1 MTPHTLSPSRI
12 ARYFYHDCERYL
24 RYHATPRA
32 SRKAEGVPRDRGRP
46 SPFTAE
52 ILTRGYQ
59 WEADV
64 VSKHL
69 NGSARIAP
77 GDGPLH
83 ERAHGVRETLDL
95 LRDLQPGEWLY
106 QPTLEASDAFMNHY
120 GLDPARCRFPA
131 CRPDLLRAVED
142 ARGRRLQVIDIK
154 ASHGLK
160 TSHRIQIALYGLLLR
175 DALAAAGSPLSVDLE
190 TGGIWLHGRAAPE
203 PVSLKPS
210 LDAVERF
217 LRDRLPA
224 ILDRPPEEVPWH
236 LFFRCEWCEFFSH
249 CHEEARAARSVSLL
263 PYLSVGGRQFL
274 RAAPWGGPAID
285 TLDDFAAFL
294 EGPIAEVDAAL
305 EGCGSLRGR
314 RAELRQAVTA
324 LKAEE
329 VIAHGGSSPALPV
342 NEHVKI
348 VLTLHGDPHTGRLY
362 ALGVL
367 RVKGREVYGDPSSS
381 KIWIAPSM
389 EECSKAGAWLLDT
402 LSGTLEALDR
412 HNAANLEW
420 RDRKTLQVYVF
431 DGYERT
437 LLDRLL
443 VEALADADLAPR
455 ALRLLFYFQNEHLAD
470 REQHPEPETPYPVV
484 VLTQV
489 IRRLLALPHPLAVR
503 LPDALAALPAPGF
516 GRSLRPDDR
525 YWFALSN
532 TLKSDTVLALWGG
545 GDPTAFQRL
554 HDELDRRL
562 WAASAVVDGLR
573 ERLRDRLFAWPPRF
587 RFPGTRAF
595 RHPELSQLAF
605 INRYESFLQA
615 RVVRE
620 GRTAPWETRLR
631 EGISLPL
638 RRSPDGSWAP
648 LSPLELDR
656 AEVGDFLQWLLVRAG
671 EAGER
676 AQMGYNDYAY
686 RALAYSPPNRGWW
699 LAAVTGAEPAGEDR
713 PARLALNVAGA
724 PAFEPGDEVVLHRRF
739 TDFNSDR
746 VAKCLDRLDARPDGD
761 LLALVRDPAG
771 FARPLTDVG
780 PVGPAAGGSGAGER
794 FTESQSRAFQALCA
808 RRLTLVWGPP
818 GTGKTYFLA
827 RATLSLVAAFA
838 KRGRPLR
845 VAITAFTHAA
855 IENLLLEIRKRQAGS
870 GLDALALYKLKGVR
884 TQRGSA
890 LDLKAEDERRI
901 VRCLGRGSGVVGG
914 TVYSFDKIKKGEGFF
929 DVLIVDEASQMKFG
943 ELALALS
950 ALKPD
955 GRLVLAGDDLQ
966 LPPIVQ
972 GRYPEREDGKPG
984 LHDSIFAYLRA
995 RDDRERPYTWPLLDN
1010 WRTNATLCGFTAR
1023 ELYGEGYRPA
1033 GPAVAAQR
1041 IALAPGG
1048 GDGEIDPLVEWLLD
1062 PGYPLAVGL
1071 LEGVRAA
1078 RENRVEAALVA
1089 RLAGALRARLRD
1101 AAGAVYPDGPWG
1113 DAAFWREG
1121 LFVVSPHHA
1130 QIAAIR
1136 RALAGRRAWASPP
1149 FVDTV
1154 DKMQGQESQAV
1165 IVSYGVSDPE
1175 TAAREGEFLY
1185 SANRLNV
1192 SVTRARAKCVVLL
1205 PRPLLEPA
1213 LEVLHDDETARG
1225 FGFMHALVDYA
1236 REGGESEVFPLDVP
1250 GAPPGAAGCRLR
1262 ALRRA

>member
-32 SRKAEGVPRDRGRP
+32 LRAAGRVPHDRNRP

-52 ILTRGYQ
+52 IRRRGYE
-59 WEADV
+59 WEETV
-64 VSKHL
+64 IGNYL
-69 NGSARIAP
+69 NGSVRIAS
-77 GDGPLH
+77 GEGPLH
-83 ERAHGVRETLDL
+83 ERAHGVRETLAL
-95 LRDLQPGEWLY
+95 LKDLQPGAWLY
-106 QPTLEASDAFMNHY
+106 QPTLEASDAFLNRY
-120 GLDPARCRFPA
+120 GLDPARCRFPP

-175 DALAAAGSPLSVDLE
+175 DALADAGSPLTVDLE
-190 TGGIWLHGRAAPE
+190 TGGIWLYERPEPE

-217 LRDRLPA
+217 LRDGLA
-224 ILDRPPEEVPWH
+224 TILERPLEEVPWH
-236 LFFRCEWCEFFSH
+236 LFFRCEWCEFFPH
-249 CHEEARAARSVSLL
+249 CHEEARAACSVSLL
-263 PYLSVGGRQFL
+263 PYLSVGGRRFL
-274 RAAPWGGPAID
+274 RDAPWGGPAID

-294 EGPIAEVDAAL
+294 EGPPAEVDAAL

-324 LKAEE
+324 LKTEE

-367 RVKGREVYGDPSSS
+367 RVKGQAVYGDPSSL
-381 KIWIAPSM
+381 KTWIAPSP
-389 EECSKAGAWLLDT
+389 EDCSKAGAWLLDT
-402 LSGTLEALDR
+402 LFEALETLHRYNEGLAWADQ
-412 HNAANLEW
+412 
-420 RDRKTLQVYVF
+420 KTLQAYVF

-437 LLDRLL
+437 LLERLL

-455 ALRLLFYFQNEHLAD
+455 ALRLLFYFQNEQLAKQD
-470 REQHPEPETPYPVV
+470 EHPEPETPYPVV

-503 LPDALAALPAPGF
+503 LPDVLAVLPAPNF
-516 GRSLRPDDR
+516 DYSLRPDDR

-532 TLKSDTVLALWGG
+532 TLKSDTVFELWGG
-545 GDPTAFQRL
+545 RDPTALERL
-554 HDELDRRL
+554 QDQLKRRL
-562 WAASAVVDGLR
+562 RAASAVADGLR
-573 ERLRDRLFAWPPRF
+573 ERLRERLFAWPPRF
-587 RFPGTRAF
+587 RFPEARAF
-595 RHPELSQLAF
+595 QHFELSQLAF
-605 INRYESFLQA
+605 ITRYESFLQA
-615 RVVRE
+615 QAVRE

-638 RRSPDGSWAP
+638 RRLPDGRWALLAP
-648 LSPLELDR
+648 LDVSRL
-656 AEVGDFLQWLLVRAG
+656 EVGDFPQWLLAPAG

-699 LAAVTGAEPAGEDR
+699 LAAVVGAEPATGNR
-713 PARLALNVAGA
+713 SGCLTLAVQGD
-724 PAFEPGDEVVLHRRF
+724 PSFEPDAEVVLHWRF
-739 TDFNSDR
+739 TDFNSNR
-746 VAKCLDRLDARPDGD
+746 VVKCLDKLDSQPDGA
-761 LLALVRDPAG
+761 LLALVRDPIG
-771 FARPLTDVG
+771 FARPLSDLGLMPENVEGFTD
-780 PVGPAAGGSGAGER
+780 
-794 FTESQSRAFQALCA
+794 SQRRAFDALCA

-855 IENLLLEIRKRQAGS
+855 IENLLLEIRKQQAGL
-870 GLDALALYKLKGVR
+870 GLNDLALFKLKDLRTQRALALGLATACESKVVKR
-884 TQRGSA
+884 
-890 LDLKAEDERRI
+890 
-901 VRCLGRGSGVVGG
+901 LGPAAGVVGG
-914 TVYSFDKIKKGEGFF
+914 TVYSVQKIKKGEGLF
-929 DVLIVDEASQMKFG
+929 DALIVDEASQMKFG

-972 GRYPEREDGKPG
+972 GQYPEREDGKPG

-1010 WRTNATLCGFTAR
+1010 WRMNATLCGFPAR

-1033 GPAVAAQR
+1033 LPAVADRR
-1041 IALAPGG
+1041 IALAPVGE

-1062 PGYPLAVGL
+1062 PAYPLAVGL

-1078 RENRVEAALVA
+1078 QENRVEAALVA
-1089 RLAGALRARLRD
+1089 RLADALRARLLD
-1101 AAGAVYPDGPWG
+1101 GAGAVYPAGPSG
-1113 DAAFWREG
+1113 DEAFWREG

-1130 QIAAIR
+1130 QIEAIQQ
-1136 RALAGRRAWASPP
+1136 ALAARRAWPSQP

-1175 TAAREGEFLY
+1175 TASREGEFLY
-1185 SANRLNV
+1185 SVNRLNV

-1213 LEVLHDDETARG
+1213 LELLQDEAAARG

-1236 REGGESEVFPLDVP
+1236 EGGESEVFPLDSP
-1250 GAPPGAAGCRLR
+1250 GAPAGCRLR